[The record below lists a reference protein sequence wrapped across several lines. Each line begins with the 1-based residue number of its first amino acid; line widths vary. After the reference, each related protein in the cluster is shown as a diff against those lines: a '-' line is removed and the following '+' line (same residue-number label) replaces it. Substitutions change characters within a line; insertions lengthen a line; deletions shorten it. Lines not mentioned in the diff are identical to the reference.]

1 MISCNYCIATK
12 VINYIHVLSNFHKS
26 RQPPDVLREEL
37 WDRGVSSGNIGVS
50 CDYCSGNMSV
60 TFAVRYV
67 SIFCSGNIGVGE
79 SCSGNMSVTFA
90 VGIFVSVTLATL
102 V

>member
-1 MISCNYCIATK
+1 MG
-12 VINYIHVLSNFHKS
+12 
-26 RQPPDVLREEL
+26 Q
-37 WDRGVSSGNIGVS
+37 RGKQSGNIGVGES
-50 CDYCSGNMSV
+50 CNGNMSV

-67 SIFCSGNIGVGE
+67 SNFCSGNIGVGE